1 MRIEENKEEFRETYR
16 LLGLK
21 IAYYRKKCGWTQEE
35 LAEKAGCSWSF
46 LSQLEANNS
55 NRIHSPS
62 LNMVFRLAK
71 ALNVPVSKLFEE

>member
-1 MRIEENKEEFRETYR
+1 MRTEENKEEFREAYR

-21 IAYYRKKCGWTQEE
+21 IAYYRKKCDWTQEE
-35 LAEKAGCSWSF
+35 LAEKVGCSWSF

-55 NRIHSPS
+55 DRIHSPS

-71 ALNVPVSKLFEE
+71 ALGVPVSKLFEE

>member
-1 MRIEENKEEFRETYR
+1 MDYYKIGQKIRKIRKAH
-16 LLGLK
+16 GLS
-21 IAYYRKKCGWTQEE
+21 QEE

-55 NRIHSPS
+55 NRIHAPS